1 MRRFQKILVLYMVLG
16 VGLGACK
23 KDPKIETEV
32 NKTGP
37 TPYNFNLPPSFPAMP
52 IPAYNPMT
60 NEGVELGRKLF
71 YDPILSGNNTQSCG
85 SCHQQNVSFVDSG
98 VKFSKGSTGVLVA
111 RNSMPIFNIG
121 YAKKWFWDGKSKTL
135 EEQVFHPV
143 VSQNEMNQDP
153 ILLSEELSKIPE
165 YKKMYDAAF
174 GEGEITFDK
183 TSKAIAQF
191 MRSIIAFSPKSMDTA
206 LLNTAE
212 KRGLKVFLS
221 EDKGDCFHCHELG
234 NFMTTFEFVN
244 NGLNLNSF
252 VDAGLYNITG
262 KGTDIGKFKVPS
274 LLNLKY
280 TAPYMHDGRFKTLRE
295 VIDFYDAGFQWHPIT
310 NSNLDPNLLKHF
322 DKTTQ
327 KPTPRKWTEQDKQDL
342 ITFLDG
348 LTDESLNTNPKYSKK

>member
-1 MRRFQKILVLYMVLG
+1 MRRVKHYSVLCLLMTTVLV
-16 VGLGACK
+16 ACK
-23 KDPKIETEV
+23 KDPEIGGEITK
-32 NKTGP
+32 KGP
-37 TPYNFNLPPSFPAMP
+37 TAFNLNLPPSFPDMP

-60 NEGVELGRKLF
+60 VEGVELGRKLF
-71 YDPILSGNNTQSCG
+71 FDPLLSGNNTQSCAG
-85 SCHQQNVSFVDSG
+85 CHQQNASFVDLG
-98 VKFSKGSTGVLVA
+98 VRFSKGSTGAILN

-135 EEQVFHPV
+135 EELVFHPV

-153 ILLSEELSKIPE
+153 ILLSEELSRNPT
-165 YKKMYDAAF
+165 YVKMYNEAF
-174 GEGEITFDK
+174 GEGAITFDK

-191 MRSIIAFSPKSMDTA
+191 MRSIIAFSPKSMDTS
-206 LLNTAE
+206 LLNPAE
-212 KRGLKVFLS
+212 KRGLRVFLN

-244 NGLNLNSF
+244 NGLNLNSL

-262 KGTDIGKFKVPS
+262 KGTDIGRFKVPS

-295 VIDFYDAGFQWHPIT
+295 VIDFYDVGFQWHPIT

-342 ITFLDG
+342 IAFLNG
-348 LTDESLNTNPKYSKK
+348 LTDESLNTNPSYGKK

>member
-1 MRRFQKILVLYMVLG
+1 MWSIKQKVFLCLFL
-16 VGLGACK
+16 GLGLASCK
-23 KDPKIETEV
+23 KDPKIGTEV
-32 NKTGP
+32 TKNGP
-37 TPYNFNLPPSFPAMP
+37 TPYNLNLPATFPQMN
-52 IPAYNPMT
+52 IPAYNRLT

-71 YDPILSGNNTQSCG
+71 FDPILSGNNTQSCAG
-85 SCHQQNVSFVDSG
+85 CHQQGASFVDSA
-98 VKFSKGSTGVLVA
+98 VRFSRGSTGAILN

-121 YAKKWFWDGKSKTL
+121 YAKKWFWDGRSKTL

-153 ILLSEELSKIPE
+153 ILLSEELSRNPT
-165 YKKMYDAAF
+165 YVKMFNAAF

-191 MRSIIAFSPKSMDTA
+191 MRSIIAFSPKSLDTS
-206 LLNTAE
+206 LLNPAE

-244 NGLNLNSF
+244 NGLNLNSL
-252 VDAGLYNITG
+252 VDAGLYNVTG
-262 KGTDIGKFKVPS
+262 KGTDIGRFKIPS

-327 KPTPRKWTEQDKQDL
+327 KPAPRKWTEQDKQDL
-342 ITFLDG
+342 ITFLNS
-348 LTDESLNTNPKYSKK
+348 LTDESLNTNPSYSKK